1 MGQDIGLGI
10 VLPIERGSTGYFKQ
24 SFDVMT
30 QVKSN
35 IVNLLLTKKGERL
48 FNPEF
53 GCDLHN
59 ILFENISQETEAQV
73 DAAVKDAINRWLPYV
88 TIKKVQVIND
98 PNKNTVLVQVS
109 FSLRGDISDIVT
121 IIV

>member
-1 MGQDIGLGI
+1 MAQDIGLGV
-10 VLPIERGSTGYFKQ
+10 VLPFERGPMGYFRQ

-30 QVKSN
+30 QIKSN
-35 IVNLLLTKKGERL
+35 IANLLLTKKGERL

-59 ILFENISQETEAQV
+59 ILFENINQETEAQV
-73 DAAVKDAINRWLPYV
+73 VSAVKEAVGRWLPFV
-88 TIKKVQVIND
+88 TIKKVQVKTQ
-98 PNKNTVLVQVS
+98 PNKNTVEIQVS
-109 FSLRGDISDIVT
+109 FSLRGDVSDIVT